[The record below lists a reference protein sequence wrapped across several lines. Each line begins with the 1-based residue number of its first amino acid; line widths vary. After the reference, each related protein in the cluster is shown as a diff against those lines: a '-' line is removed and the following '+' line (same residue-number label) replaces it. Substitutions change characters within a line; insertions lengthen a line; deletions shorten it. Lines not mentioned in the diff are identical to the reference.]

1 MGAGR
6 EVSVCRAGKEAEEK
20 DKGEGR
26 RLSKRLSGTTRAEGE
41 QTAGIRSRKLAQI
54 INSIENKTVALTLV
68 EHAPP
73 PPR

>member
-1 MGAGR
+1 M
-6 EVSVCRAGKEAEEK
+6 CRAGKEAEEK

-26 RLSKRLSGTTRAEGE
+26 RLSKRLSGTTRAEGSSE